1 MNTENIAVCLVA
13 IAVIVALTVR
23 PIPAEAE
30 PNMATI
36 TYDCAPAFEMGMP
49 IDPAAVSYE

>member
-30 PNMATI
+30 PNMATL
-36 TYDCAPAFEMGMP
+36 TYDCAPAFEMQMP
-49 IDPAAVSYE
+49 IDPAKIQS